1 MGDWGRG
8 RHDNTPVS
16 KSEIPKSKTANIP
29 RSCGPRVGFSLSFF
43 LHQISNMHTSIRFLY
58 HWMCIF
64 CYCFSIFLSVLEF
77 DTGGG
82 RTVPKDERRMALLRG
97 VSSLEHHISCF
108 FLQKKFFRTRVHN
121 QDYVSLICYLSQ
133 NAQYFIY
140 WILDFLNFN
149 LSDLTG
155 L

>member
-1 MGDWGRG
+1 MGWAIGVEGDMTILQSPKVKSQSRK
-8 RHDNTPVS
+8 DPVAQGS
-16 KSEIPKSKTANIP
+16 VSL
-29 RSCGPRVGFSLSFF
+29 SLSFF
-43 LHQISNMHTSIRFLY
+43 LHQISNMHTSFRFLY

-77 DTGGG
+77 DAGGG
-82 RTVPKDERRMALLRG
+82 RRVPKDERRMTLLRG

-108 FLQKKFFRTRVHN
+108 FLQKKFFRTRGHN